1 MKQIDF
7 FAALWY
13 NTLSVF
19 VFAAEVLMNL
29 KKLIGN
35 KAFYRMVLGITIPII
50 IQNGITNFVSLLDN
64 VMVGRLGTEQLS
76 GVGIANQLIFVFTL
90 CVFGGLSGAG
100 IFTAQFFGKGDGEGL
115 RYSIRFKLFTVLI
128 ILLVGGAILIPFG
141 DELITLFLNDEDATG
156 DVAMTLYYGREYL
169 RVALIALV
177 PMALTQ
183 VYANTLRE
191 TGQTVPP
198 MAASIAAV
206 CTNALCNWLLIFGIG
221 PFPALGVVGAA
232 WGTVIA
238 RVLELSIVVIWSH
251 TNGKKVPFFKG
262 IYRSPYIPFRLVCQI
277 AIKTLPLMANEFLWS
292 LGMTVLN
299 QCYSTRGL
307 VAVAAV
313 NIAVTIANVFNIVF
327 LSMGSAVAIIVG
339 NQLGAGQIEE
349 AKDTDRKII
358 AFSCAL
364 CTIIGVVM
372 AAMSPLF
379 TVFYNVTEDVK
390 SLATVMIVLYAVMMP
405 FSSFAH
411 NCYFTLRS
419 GGQTFITFLF
429 DSAFVWVISVP
440 TGLILS
446 RLTDLP
452 IIPLFSIC
460 ISLELFKCV
469 IGFFMLKSGKWAKKL
484 V

>member
-1 MKQIDF
+1 
-7 FAALWY
+7 
-13 NTLSVF
+13 
-19 VFAAEVLMNL
+19 MNP
-29 KKLIGN
+29 KKLIGS
-35 KAFYRMVLGITIPII
+35 KAFYKMILGITIPII
-50 IQNGITNFVSLLDN
+50 IQNGITNFVNLLDN

-90 CVFGGLSGAG
+90 CLFGGLSGAG
-100 IFTAQFFGKGDGEGL
+100 IFTAQFFGKGDAEGL
-115 RYSIRFKLFTVLI
+115 RYSVRFKLYTALI
-128 ILLVGGAILIPFG
+128 ILAVGGAILIPFG
-141 DELITLFLNDEDATG
+141 DDLITLFLNEEDATG
-156 DVAMTLYYGREYL
+156 DVMLTLAFGREYL
-169 RVALIALV
+169 KIALIALV

-198 MAASIAAV
+198 MVASIVAV
-206 CTNALCNWLLIFGIG
+206 ATNALFNYLLIFGIG
-221 PFPALGVVGAA
+221 PFPALGVAGAA

-238 RVLELSIVVIWSH
+238 RVVELSIVVIWSH
-251 TNGKKVPFFKG
+251 THAKRAIFVVGL
-262 IYRSPYIPFRLVCQI
+262 YRSLRIPLRLAGQI
-277 AIKTLPLMANEFLWS
+277 VVKTLPLMVNELLWS
-292 LGMTVLN
+292 SGMTVLN

-313 NIAVTIANVFNIVF
+313 NIAVTIANVFNIVYM
-327 LSMGSAVAIIVG
+327 SMGSAVAIIVG

-358 AFSCAL
+358 AFSCVL
-364 CTIIGVVM
+364 CLGIGGLM
-372 AAMSPLF
+372 AAFAPLF
-379 TVFYNVTEDVK
+379 TSIYNVTDDVK
-390 SLATVMIVLYAVMMP
+390 TLAAVMIVVHAAMMP

-429 DSAFVWVISVP
+429 DSAFVWAISVP

-446 RLTDLP
+446 RLTDLD
-452 IIPLFSIC
+452 IIPLFVIC
-460 ISLELFKCV
+460 MSLELFKCV
-469 IGFFMLKSGKWAKKL
+469 IGFFMLKSGKWARKL

>member
-1 MKQIDF
+1 
-7 FAALWY
+7 
-13 NTLSVF
+13 
-19 VFAAEVLMNL
+19 MNI

-35 KAFYRMVLGITIPII
+35 KAFYRMILGITIPII
-50 IQNGITNFVSLLDN
+50 IQNGITNFVNLLDN

-76 GVGIANQLIFVFTL
+76 GVGISNQLIFVFTL

-100 IFTAQFFGKGDGEGL
+100 IFTAQFFGKGDREGL
-115 RYSIRFKLFTVLI
+115 RDSVRFKFYT
-128 ILLVGGAILIPFG
+128 ILLILAAGAAVLIPFG
-141 DELITLFLNDEDATG
+141 EDLITLFLTEEDSTG

-169 RVALIALV
+169 HVALISLV

-183 VYANTLRE
+183 IYANTLRE
-191 TGQTVPP
+191 TGHTVPP
-198 MAASIAAV
+198 MVASIAAV
-206 CTNALCNWLLIFGIG
+206 VTNALCNWLLIFGIG

-238 RVLELSIVVIWSH
+238 RVLELAVVVIWSH
-251 TNGKKVPFFKG
+251 ANPGKATFVTGLFSSL
-262 IYRSPYIPFRLVCQI
+262 RIPLGLVKQI
-277 AIKTLPLMANEFLWS
+277 ALKTLPLMANEFLWS

-307 VAVAAV
+307 AAVAAV
-313 NIAVTIANVFNIVF
+313 NIAITIANVFNIVF
-327 LSMGSAVAIIVG
+327 LSMGTAVAIVVG

-358 AFSCAL
+358 AFSCVL
-364 CTIIGVVM
+364 CVAIGVIM

-390 SLATVMIVLYAVMMP
+390 ALAAIMIVVYAAMMP

-429 DSAFVWVISVP
+429 DSAFVWAISVP
-440 TGLILS
+440 VGLILS

-452 IIPLFSIC
+452 IIPLFVIC
-460 ISLELFKCV
+460 ASLELFKCI

>member
-1 MKQIDF
+1 
-7 FAALWY
+7 
-13 NTLSVF
+13 
-19 VFAAEVLMNL
+19 MNI

-35 KAFYRMVLGITIPII
+35 KAFYKMVLAITVPII
-50 IQNGITNFVSLLDN
+50 IQNGITNFVNLLDN

-90 CVFGGLSGAG
+90 CLFGGLSGAG
-100 IFTAQFFGKGDGEGL
+100 IFTAQFFGKGDNEGL
-115 RYSIRFKLFTVLI
+115 RYSVRFKLYTALV
-128 ILLVGGAILIPFG
+128 ILAVGGVILIPFG
-141 DELITLFLNDEDATG
+141 EELITLFLTEEDTTG
-156 DVAMTLYYGREYL
+156 DVAMTLFYGREYL
-169 RVALIALV
+169 KIALISLV

-198 MAASIAAV
+198 MVASIAAV
-206 CTNALCNWLLIFGIG
+206 CTNAVANYLLIFGVG

-232 WGTVIA
+232 CGTVIA
-238 RVLELSIVVIWSH
+238 RVAELSIVVIWSH
-251 TNGKKVPFFKG
+251 ANARRVPFIKG
-262 IYRSPYIPFRLVCQI
+262 LYRSLRIPLGLVGQI
-277 AIKTLPLMANEFLWS
+277 VVKTLPLMCNELLWS

-307 VAVAAV
+307 SAVAAL
-313 NIAVTIANVFNIVF
+313 NIAITVANVFNIVYM
-327 LSMGSAVAIIVG
+327 SMGSAVAIIVG
-339 NQLGAGQIEE
+339 SQLGAGQIEE

-358 AFSCAL
+358 AFSCVL
-364 CTIIGVVM
+364 CAGIGAVM

-379 TVFYNVTEDVK
+379 TMVYNVTDEVK
-390 SLATVMIVLYAVMMP
+390 SLAAVLMMVYAVSMP

-429 DSAFVWVISVP
+429 DSAYVWAVSVP
-440 TGLILS
+440 TGLLLS

-452 IIPLFSIC
+452 IIPLFIIC
-460 ISLELFKCV
+460 MSLELGKCV
-469 IGFFMLKSGKWAKKL
+469 IGVFMLKSGRWAKRL

>member
-1 MKQIDF
+1 
-7 FAALWY
+7 
-13 NTLSVF
+13 
-19 VFAAEVLMNL
+19 MNV

-35 KAFYRMVLGITIPII
+35 KNFYKMVLALTIPII

-64 VMVGRLGTEQLS
+64 IMVGRLGTEQLS

-90 CVFGGLSGAG
+90 CLFGGLSGAG
-100 IFTAQFFGKGDGEGL
+100 IFTAQFFGKGDVEGM
-115 RYSIRFKLFTVLI
+115 RYSVRFKLYTALLI
-128 ILLVGGAILIPFG
+128 LVVGGAILLPFG
-141 DELITLFLNDEDATG
+141 EELIATFLNEEDATG
-156 DVAMTLYYGREYL
+156 DVWITLAYGQEYL
-169 RVALIALV
+169 RIALIALV

-191 TGQTVPP
+191 TGQTVLP
-198 MAASIAAV
+198 MTASVVAV
-206 CTNALCNWLLIFGIG
+206 ATNALFNYLLIFGVG

-238 RVLELSIVVIWSH
+238 RVVELAIVMLWSH
-251 TNGKKVPFFKG
+251 THTSRVPYIRG
-262 IYRSPYIPFRLVCQI
+262 LYRSLRIPAALVGQI
-277 AIKTLPLMANEFLWS
+277 LVKTLPLLCNELLWS

-313 NIAVTIANVFNIVF
+313 NIAVTISNVFNIVYM
-327 LSMGSAVAIIVG
+327 SMGSAVSIIVG
-339 NQLGAGQIEE
+339 SQLGAGRIEE
-349 AKDTDRKII
+349 AKDTDYKII
-358 AFSCAL
+358 AFSSVL
-364 CTIIGVVM
+364 CLGIGGVM
-372 AAMSPLF
+372 AVLSPLF
-379 TVFYNVTEDVK
+379 TAIYNVTDDVK
-390 SLATVMIVLYAVMMP
+390 SLATILIVIYAVMMP
-405 FSSFAH
+405 FNSFAH

-429 DSAFVWVISVP
+429 DSTFVWAISVP
-440 TGLILS
+440 TGLLLS

-452 IIPLFSIC
+452 IIPLFIIC
-460 ISLELFKCV
+460 VSLDLIKCV